1 MAHVP
6 NMIEKT
12 LRYPGCVEYLKVLK
26 SSNFFS
32 YEKIEVNGTMIR
44 PIDVTAKLLFPKW
57 EMKPGD
63 KDFTV
68 MRIIIKG
75 TEGREDVT
83 YQYNLLDRYQ
93 DDTISMARTTGFTCT
108 AVANLVLDGKYN
120 RVGISP
126 PEYLG
131 EHFEFVKS
139 YLEARNV
146 KYKIKRN

>member
-1 MAHVP
+1 
-6 NMIEKT
+6 
-12 LRYPGCVEYLKVLK
+12 
-26 SSNFFS
+26 
-32 YEKIEVNGTMIR
+32 MIR

>member
-1 MAHVP
+1 
-6 NMIEKT
+6 
-12 LRYPGCVEYLKVLK
+12 
-26 SSNFFS
+26 
-32 YEKIEVNGTMIR
+32 MIR
-44 PIDVTAKLLFPKW
+44 PIDITAKLLFPKW
-57 EMKPGD
+57 EMKKGD

-75 TEGREDVT
+75 TEQGKEVT

-108 AVANLVLDGKYN
+108 AVANLVLNGTYN

-131 EHFEFVKS
+131 RHFEFVKM

-146 KYKIKRN
+146 RYNVKKS

>member
-1 MAHVP
+1 
-6 NMIEKT
+6 
-12 LRYPGCVEYLKVLK
+12 
-26 SSNFFS
+26 
-32 YEKIEVNGTMIR
+32 
-44 PIDVTAKLLFPKW
+44 
-57 EMKPGD
+57 MKPGD

-75 TEGREDVT
+75 TEEGEEVT

-131 EHFEFVKS
+131 KHFEFVKS